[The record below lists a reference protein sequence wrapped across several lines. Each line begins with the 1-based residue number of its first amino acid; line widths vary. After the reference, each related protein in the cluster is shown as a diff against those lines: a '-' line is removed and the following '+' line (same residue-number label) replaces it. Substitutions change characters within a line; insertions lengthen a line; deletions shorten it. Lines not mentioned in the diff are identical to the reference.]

1 MRKDTT
7 IAINEERKDLLNAA
21 AVEITIATRETI
33 KTSKIVH
40 YLIDNY
46 LNKAIKDLKKRE

>member
-21 AVEITIATRETI
+21 GVEITIATRETI
-33 KTSKIVH
+33 QTSKIVH

-46 LNKAIKDLKKRE
+46 LNEAIKDLKKRK